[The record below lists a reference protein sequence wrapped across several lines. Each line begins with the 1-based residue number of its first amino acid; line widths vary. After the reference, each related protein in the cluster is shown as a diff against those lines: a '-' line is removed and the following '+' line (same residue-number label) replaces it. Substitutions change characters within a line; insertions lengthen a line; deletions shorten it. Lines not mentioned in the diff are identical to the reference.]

1 MAFTF
6 DQIIGDIRNKV
17 YYPVYL
23 LMGEEAYF
31 IDTISDMLED
41 QVLDPA
47 EQAFNQMV
55 MYGRDVDVQTIVSQ
69 ARNYPMTGDYQLL
82 IVKEAQDV
90 KKLETLDQYIE
101 KLPKTTILVL
111 NYKYKKFDKR
121 RSLAKKI
128 DAIGVLFESKKLYD
142 NHIPKWIVQ
151 YLAQKNYDITPKA
164 CQMMADFLGND
175 LHKVRNEL
183 EKLVIALPAGKKITD
198 EDVERNIG
206 ISKDY
211 NIFELQKALG
221 KRDVLRANQIM
232 RYFGA
237 NSKDYPLLL
246 TAINLYG
253 FFTKILKVHYAR
265 DKSRNNLASILGVN
279 PFFVEDFQLAAKNFS
294 IAQAVHCIAVLR
306 EYDLKSKGYNSQ
318 DIGDAELSKE
328 MLFKLLH

>member
-6 DQIIGDIRNKV
+6 DQIIGDIRNKI
-17 YYPVYL
+17 YYPVYF
-23 LMGEEAYF
+23 LMGEEPYF

-47 EQAFNQMV
+47 EQAFNQV
-55 MYGRDVDVQTIVSQ
+55 IVYGRDVDVHDIVSL
-69 ARNYPMTGDYQLL
+69 ARNYPMSGDYQVL

-90 KKLETLDQYIE
+90 KNIDTLEQYIE
-101 KLPKTTILVL
+101 KLPKSTILVL
-111 NYKYKKFDKR
+111 NYKYRKFDKR
-121 RSLAKKI
+121 RSLAKKV
-128 DAIGVLFESKKLYD
+128 DVRGVLFESKKLYD

-164 CQMMADFLGND
+164 CQIMADFLGND

-211 NIFELQKALG
+211 NIFELQKAIG
-221 KRDVLRANQIM
+221 KRDVLRANQIV
-232 RYFGA
+232 RYFGE
-237 NSKDYPLLL
+237 NSKDYPVLL
-246 TAINLYG
+246 TAINLYS
-253 FFTKILKVHYAR
+253 FFTKILKVHYTR
-265 DKSRNNLASILGVN
+265 DKCRNNLASILSVN
-279 PFFVEDFQLAAKNFS
+279 PFFVEDYQVAARNYN
-294 IAQAVHCIAVLR
+294 IASAVRCIAVLR

-318 DIGDAELSKE
+318 DIGADELYKE

>member
-6 DQIIGDIRNKV
+6 DQIIGDIRNKI
-17 YYPVYL
+17 YYPVYF
-23 LMGEEAYF
+23 LMGEEPYF

-47 EQAFNQMV
+47 EQAFNQV
-55 MYGRDVDVQTIVSQ
+55 IVYGRDVDVHDIVSL
-69 ARNYPMTGDYQLL
+69 ARNYPMTGDYQVL

-90 KKLETLDQYIE
+90 KNIDTLEQYIE
-101 KLPKTTILVL
+101 KLPKSTILVL
-111 NYKYKKFDKR
+111 NYKYRKFDKR

-128 DAIGVLFESKKLYD
+128 DARGVLFESKKLYD

-164 CQMMADFLGND
+164 CQMMADFLGTD

-211 NIFELQKALG
+211 NIFELQKAIG
-221 KRDVLRANQIM
+221 KRDVLKANQIV

-246 TAINLYG
+246 TAINLYS
-253 FFTKILKVHYAR
+253 FFTKVLKVHYTR
-265 DKSRNNLASILGVN
+265 DKSRNNLASILSVN
-279 PFFVEDFQLAAKNFS
+279 PFFVEDYQLAARNYN
-294 IAQAVHCIAVLR
+294 IAGAVRCIAVLR

-318 DIGDAELSKE
+318 DIGADELYKE